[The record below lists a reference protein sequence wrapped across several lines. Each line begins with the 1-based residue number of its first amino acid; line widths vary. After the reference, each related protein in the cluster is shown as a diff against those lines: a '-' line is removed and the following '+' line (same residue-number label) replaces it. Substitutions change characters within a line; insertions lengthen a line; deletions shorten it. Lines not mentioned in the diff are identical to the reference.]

1 MMHNRGQLIVF
12 SGPSGVGKGTL
23 LAPLLM
29 PHGPLTMSISATSR
43 QARPGEVDGV
53 HYHFVSREEFLK
65 MVADG
70 DMLEYTEYNGN
81 YYGTPLRF
89 VEQQLD
95 AGHNVILEIETKG
108 AAQVQRLCPDALM
121 IFVMPPSIDA
131 LIARLTRRGTE
142 TEAER
147 AGRIAAAEGE
157 IALADHYDF
166 VVFNDDIESAREQLL
181 CAISAGRLITRLNRK
196 RIEEVLETC

>member
-1 MMHNRGQLIVF
+1 MKHNRGQLIVF

-23 LAPLLM
+23 LAPLLS
-29 PHGPLTMSISATSR
+29 PNGPLTLSISATSR
-43 QARPGEVDGV
+43 QPRPGEVDGV
-53 HYHFVSREEFLK
+53 HYHFITREQFLR
-65 MVADG
+65 MVEGD

-81 YYGTPLRF
+81 YYGTPRRF

-95 AGHNVILEIETKG
+95 AGCNVILEIETKG

-142 TEAER
+142 TAVER
-147 AGRIAAAEGE
+147 AGRLAAAERE
-157 IALADHYDF
+157 ICLAAHYDF
-166 VVFNDDIESAREQLL
+166 VVFNDDLESARAQLM
-181 CAISAGRLITRLNRK
+181 CAIHAGRLITRLNQK
-196 RIEEVLETC
+196 RIEEVLKTC